1 MKNKPPYP
9 LASVDNA
16 LRLIHMLRD
25 EGELRLSDAADELG
39 VGRSTAHRLLSMLVY
54 RDFAVQDEV
63 NRTYLPGAAL
73 SAGPLNGQPRNQELR
88 RLLMPHLER
97 LCHQVDESVN
107 LMVRV
112 GTHTRFLA
120 TVETRQMLRVGD
132 RQGTVLPAHESS
144 GGKALLAE
152 LPDDHLA
159 ELYLRGPEPVLSE
172 EDFGRLTRDVA
183 QTRRSG
189 YALNLEATEAGICAI
204 GRVVRDAD
212 GAAIA
217 AVTISAP
224 TVRFPADRIESLAKA
239 LAETTARA
247 GRDLPS
253 GLG

>member
-1 MKNKPPYP
+1 
-9 LASVDNA
+9 
-16 LRLIHMLRD
+16 
-25 EGELRLSDAADELG
+25 
-39 VGRSTAHRLLSMLVY
+39 
-54 RDFAVQDEV
+54 
-63 NRTYLPGAAL
+63 
-73 SAGPLNGQPRNQELR
+73 
-88 RLLMPHLER
+88 MPHLER

-120 TVETRQMLRVGD
+120 TVEARQVLHVGD

-159 ELYLRGPEPVLSE
+159 ELYLQGPEPVLGE
-172 EDFGRLTRDVA
+172 AEFGRLTRDVA
-183 QTRRSG
+183 QTRRCG

-204 GRVVRDAD
+204 GRVVRDSD
-212 GAAIA
+212 GVAIA
-217 AVTISAP
+217 AMTISAP
-224 TVRFPADRIESLAKA
+224 TVRFPAERIDPLAKA
-239 LAETTARA
+239 LAATAARA